1 MKKKPSRN
9 STRQSAAPQSAQL
22 NAVRKLLRTGRHEEA
37 ETRVADLRARYSDFI
52 PLLAL
57 AWEIDDNAGN
67 VLSACLHA
75 WDWSTA
81 RPGSLAALEAL
92 RDSAFEAG
100 LPALAE
106 SAARRLAQAEGNHF
120 PDLPPLRGA
129 LGELTFDQ
137 AVAIDL
143 SRLFLTYGR
152 YDETIAALEGIDRP
166 SARNNLAMAR
176 FAQGDVAAALVGFE
190 VNWRQDMRNLFAL
203 HYTVRLRLWTGG
215 SRLACELAD
224 AFRNTNT
231 QPLRAE
237 DAYGKMF
244 GLLLLGAHDDAIDA
258 WRTLRGADFWNE
270 GNVLENST
278 CAYFAGLATLRK
290 GDMEAAG
297 KLFSEALDLYPGN
310 LDAEKASM
318 ALTFRRLGREV
329 DPKAGEFR
337 DWFPQS
343 WIDEVLTIKGAH
355 AQHVALQAQQRRCDA
370 HEDYLAAAVELGG
383 EDLRFYAMSVLKLR
397 AVDGDAAARDTLRS
411 LLSRPCG
418 PDKVRLDLDIWLQEN
433 GLVEAGQPQ
442 QLLQHG
448 EVKELAL
455 RPMRLH
461 AEQRHL
467 GLPPAEQARLEQ
479 MRRLLTQT
487 DDLDGALRI
496 AEALAAAHPEHP
508 TLIANI
514 ASVKDMLGHDLDEIE
529 TLFQRAATLDPTY
542 LFAQAGLAR
551 IAARKGNVECAR
563 ELLESLQGREEYHF
577 SDWRAILMAER
588 EIALA
593 QRDMAWMLN
602 LDEALDELSKQ
613 FG

>member
-120 PDLPPLRGA
+120 PDLPPLPGA

-203 HYTVRLRLWTGG
+203 HHTVRLRLWTGG
-215 SRLACELAD
+215 SRLACELAH
-224 AFRNTNT
+224 ALRNTNT
-231 QPLRAE
+231 QPMRAE

-318 ALTFRRLGREV
+318 ALTFRRFGREV

-433 GLVEAGQPQ
+433 SLVEAGQPQ
-442 QLLQHG
+442 QLLRHG

-479 MRRLLTQT
+479 MHRLLTQT

-514 ASVKDMLGHDLDEIE
+514 ASVKDVLGHDLDEIE

-602 LDEALDELSKQ
+602 LDEALDELGKQ